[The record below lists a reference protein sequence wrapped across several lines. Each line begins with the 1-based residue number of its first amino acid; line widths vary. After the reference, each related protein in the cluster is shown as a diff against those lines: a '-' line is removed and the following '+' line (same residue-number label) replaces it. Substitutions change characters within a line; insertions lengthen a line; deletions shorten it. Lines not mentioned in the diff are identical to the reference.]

1 MQPASPHH
9 AALRL
14 RSQRFAGARAWTWR
28 LSLVLL
34 ALAPMCFPESSARC
48 ESVAPQA
55 RATQPVEPAHG
66 VLSIS
71 LRSSAAVTP
80 GAPITLA
87 DIATLDGDDRLAE
100 SIGKVVIVTP
110 EDALRRSGSDARL
123 SLEIEVVRSTVLQGV
138 SPAQGSRLVF
148 RGSRCGVRIGT
159 ATLDPA
165 ETLTAPRPE
174 RRSEFQTLEPSSAG
188 TLRGLIAERLAGHLG
203 VQVTDLRVSLSVA
216 GGGDAVMLDSPLTDG
231 QRVEVHPSA
240 SSTSASVPM
249 RVDVFERDRLVRT
262 LHVGARV
269 LVRRTVMITRSVI
282 DREMPVMPDHV
293 TLEERWVTPLEGA
306 GLDVAS
312 LEGLVTRRRI
322 EAGRV
327 LSMADLHAP
336 LAADRGQP
344 VWVHY
349 LGRGISIKVRARAL
363 APAREGELAR
373 LQIDGSRH
381 VIEAR
386 MSGRGTAVMLADP
399 AEGTPPPERDQ
410 PTLQSPM
417 SRPPQ
422 VHTPPS
428 AGSVGGGE
436 PPTRARTVEPLSK
449 SDTIPAPSSIAD
461 DGMTVHQRARLW
473 RPTSVADR
481 QSSNARP
488 R

>member
-1 MQPASPHH
+1 MHPASPHH
-9 AALRL
+9 AALLL
-14 RSQRFAGARAWTWR
+14 RRRRFAGARAWTWR
-28 LSLVLL
+28 LSLVLP
-34 ALAPMCFPESSARC
+34 ALVSAWATERAARC

-55 RATQPVEPAHG
+55 HTAHPVAPSHG

-71 LRSSAAVTP
+71 LRSSAVVAP

-87 DIATLDGDDRLAE
+87 DIATLDGDDRLVE
-100 SIGKVVIVTP
+100 SIGGVVIVTS
-110 EDALRRSGSDARL
+110 EDASRRSGSDARL
-123 SLEIEVVRSTVLQGV
+123 ALEVEVVRSIVLQSV

-165 ETLTAPRPE
+165 ETLTPPRAE
-174 RRSEFQTLEPSSAG
+174 RRSEFQTLEPSSTG

-203 VQVTDLRVSLSVA
+203 VRVSDLRLSLSVA
-216 GGGDAVMLDSPLTDG
+216 GGGDAVMLDSPVTDG

-269 LVRRTVMITRSVI
+269 LVRRTVMVTRSVI
-282 DREMPVMPDHV
+282 DRELPITPDHV
-293 TLEERWVTPLEGA
+293 SLEERWVTPLEGS
-306 GLDVAS
+306 GLDVSS
-312 LEGLVTRRRI
+312 LDGLVTRRRI
-322 EAGRV
+322 ETGRV
-327 LSMADLHAP
+327 LSMADLQAP

-399 AEGTPPPERDQ
+399 DEGTSPPEHDQ
-410 PTLQSPM
+410 SFPQSPM

-422 VHTPPS
+422 VHAPS
-428 AGSVGGGE
+428 SSGSVGGGE
-436 PPTRARTVEPLSK
+436 PTPRARTVEHLSK
-449 SDTIPAPSSIAD
+449 SETAPAPSSVAD

>member
-1 MQPASPHH
+1 M
-9 AALRL
+9 
-14 RSQRFAGARAWTWR
+14 
-28 LSLVLL
+28 VLP
-34 ALAPMCFPESSARC
+34 ALAVCCVTETAARC
-48 ESVAPQA
+48 ESVAT
-55 RATQPVEPAHG
+55 RAHATHPIDPADG
-66 VLSIS
+66 VLCIS
-71 LRSSAAVTP
+71 LRSSATVAP

-87 DIATLDGDDRLAE
+87 DIATLYGDERLAE
-100 SIGKVVIVTP
+100 SVGRVVIVTP

-123 SLEIEVVRSTVLQGV
+123 SLEIEVVRSTVLQSV
-138 SPAQGSRLVF
+138 SPAQGSRLAF

-174 RRSEFQTLEPSSAG
+174 RRSEFQTPEPWGTG

-203 VQVTDLRVSLSVA
+203 VRVTDLRLSLSVA
-216 GGGDAVMLDSPLTDG
+216 GGGDAVMLDSPVTDR

-293 TLEERWVTPLEGA
+293 MLEERWVTPPEVA

-327 LSMADLHAP
+327 LSMADLQAP

-399 AEGTPPPERDQ
+399 AEGAPPPEHDQ
-410 PTLQSPM
+410 PIPQSTM

-422 VHTPPS
+422 VHAPS
-428 AGSVGGGE
+428 SSGSVGGGE
-436 PPTRARTVEPLSK
+436 PATLTRTAGHISQSET
-449 SDTIPAPSSIAD
+449 TPAPPSVAD